1 MRNYKDCINS
11 EKGLVII
18 DQNALSDGGSW
29 TDSFEKPEIWAREE
43 KVSGWGISEEWGRA
57 TIQ

>member
-18 DQNALSDGGSW
+18 DQNVLSDGGSW

-43 KVSGWGISEEWGRA
+43 KVSGWGISEE
-57 TIQ
+57 